1 MDCLRY
7 LFLWFKSRHDSPP
20 GEKRPEIRVGPT
32 PAEIEV
38 RKSPPGAR
46 FLPVYGKSRQPYPHI
61 KNVPKIRVVVHRQ
74 NHLL

>member
-1 MDCLRY
+1 MRD
-7 LFLWFKSRHDSPP
+7 LFLWFKSRRDSPHA
-20 GEKRPEIRVGPT
+20 KNVRKIRVGPT

-61 KNVPKIRVVVHRQ
+61 KHVPNIRVAVHRQ